1 MSDIFHNLL
10 KAGVQ
15 AFLED
20 LSGQPQLPRPVITP
34 IVIDL
39 TRDQARTVQLQ
50 YFPYL
55 EKLCATKI
63 RDAGRDWD
71 QILNCRAV
79 QSLFFSVKM
88 QIDKKLVGPADKFK
102 FKFSYAEGL
111 TFYKLL
117 MGLPIKGEETY
128 LINLRQF
135 ISDIIFKQLI
145 K

>member
-1 MSDIFHNLL
+1 M
-10 KAGVQ
+10 

-20 LSGQPQLPRPVITP
+20 LTGSPQLPRPAITP
-34 IVIDL
+34 IVVSL

-55 EKLCATKI
+55 EKLCGSKI
-63 RDAGRDWD
+63 RDAGRDWE

-88 QIDKKLVGPADKFK
+88 QIDKKLIGTADKFK

-111 TFYKLL
+111 TFYRLL
-117 MGLPIKGEETY
+117 MGLPIKGEEIY
-128 LINLRQF
+128 LINLRQS
-135 ISDIIFKQLI
+135 ITDIIFKQLT